1 MATDTPTALPAPTR
15 RRTRPVVY
23 WVSTGAI
30 AAEALAGGVL
40 DLVRYGPYLR
50 TLTDLGYPAYLATIM
65 GVAKVAS
72 GVVVLAPGLPRL
84 KEWAYAGVVFAD
96 TGAIASHLV
105 VGYGIGEVAFLVP
118 LAGLTVVSWSL
129 RPASR
134 RVPGRAGPTRI
145 PVGRVTQP

>member
-1 MATDTPTALPAPTR
+1 MSDFSRVAGR
-15 RRTRPVVY
+15 GRQGVY
-23 WVSTGAI
+23 W
-30 AAEALAGGVL
+30 AATLLVTAELAVGGEWDVARVA
-40 DLVRYGPYLR
+40 LVRSVVER
-50 TLTDLGYPAYLATIM
+50 LGYPDYLLVIL
-65 GVAKVAS
+65 GVWKLLGAAAL
-72 GVVVLAPGLPRL
+72 LAPRLPLL

>member
-15 RRTRPVVY
+15 RGTRPVVY

-84 KEWAYAGVVFAD
+84 KEWAYAGILVNMLGAAASQLLGAHSAAAALPPLLLGAVAVTSWATRPAD
-96 TGAIASHLV
+96 RR
-105 VGYGIGEVAFLVP
+105 
-118 LAGLTVVSWSL
+118 LAGTLL
-129 RPASR
+129 
-134 RVPGRAGPTRI
+134 
-145 PVGRVTQP
+145 